1 MVLVLPMKA
10 RTASSCD
17 AGPLFALFSGGL
29 VRVVGSG
36 QDMTASIISCRHKES
51 TLVREEFIPQL
62 RGPEI
67 GLIG

>member
-1 MVLVLPMKA
+1 MQDHFLLYSVKW
-10 RTASSCD
+10 
-17 AGPLFALFSGGL
+17 GL

-51 TLVREEFIPQL
+51 TLVREEFIPRL